1 MQDYRNFSF
10 NFDYSIFNY
19 SYFAGQW
26 NHGEGDVGNHLDFKD
41 FRHLEPE
48 IKIVSH
54 KDIAWVGKHHYPK
67 YAGRKCFCC
76 AGERFINA
84 DISYPGII
92 VKDGPNPY
100 GNPYLLLDGKH
111 RMMKKLA
118 QGMDESEHY
127 VLYWKDIREYLTWKE
142 KD

>member
-1 MQDYRNFSF
+1 MQDYKNFLY
-10 NFDYSIFNY
+10 NFNY

-26 NHGEGDVGNHLDFKD
+26 NHGEGDVGNYLDSKDFK
-41 FRHLEPE
+41 HLVPE
-48 IKIVSH
+48 IKIVSN

-67 YAGRKCFCC
+67 YAGRQCTCC
-76 AGERFINA
+76 GGDRYFNA
-84 DISYPGII
+84 DISYPGVI

-100 GNPYLLLDGKH
+100 GNPYLLLDGRH

-118 QGMDESEHY
+118 LGIDESEHY
-127 VLYWKDIREYLTWKE
+127 VLYWGDIKEYLTWRE